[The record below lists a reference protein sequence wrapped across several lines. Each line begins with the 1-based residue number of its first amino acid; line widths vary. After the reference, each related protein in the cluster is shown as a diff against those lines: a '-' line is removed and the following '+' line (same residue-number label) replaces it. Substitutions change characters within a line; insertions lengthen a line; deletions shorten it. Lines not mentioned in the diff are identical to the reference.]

1 MERAREDLAG
11 FNPGTAP
18 SDVFAPSSK
27 GVAGVGGVRSSHPPV
42 GGSDK
47 RYRVTRVSEAKALF
61 VGDGLENPRV
71 IVLWRVGDHKEVGRG
86 TWG

>member
-1 MERAREDLAG
+1 MERAREGLAG

-42 GGSDK
+42 GCSDK
-47 RYRVTRVSEAKALF
+47 RYRLIRVSEAKALF
-61 VGDGLENPRV
+61 VGDGHENPRV
-71 IVLWRVGDHKEVGRG
+71 TVLWRAEDQKEVGRG